1 MATLGIQQ
9 GATWTLQVLSGLSPM
24 DLAQWSSEARSGTN
38 PGRTLVLNSSFL
50 LFWKSLEG

>member
-9 GATWTLQVLSGLSPM
+9 GAAWTLQVLSVLSS
-24 DLAQWSSEARSGTN
+24 DSAHWSAEARSGSN

-50 LFWKSLEG
+50 LF

>member
-1 MATLGIQQ
+1 MATLGIHQ
-9 GATWTLQVLSGLSPM
+9 GATWTLQVLSGLSS
-24 DLAQWSSEARSGTN
+24 DSAHWSSEARSGSN